1 MSTGPRSVVEALVAS
16 LNAHDGRAS
25 RALFAPDA
33 VVTTASCLRTDLD
46 GMDRIHASTLDAFP
60 DLRLRVTRWVVGGD
74 TVVTE
79 EVMDGTHRGEI
90 GGFEPIGRRAPRPPE
105 SRSGRQGV
113 QQGLDDAG
121 LGDGRGHLAEAEGRA
136 LEVRGR
142 RPRLG
147 EEGDQVGRAPAQGDG
162 ALEEGGVPGAALGQ
176 AEHLGPP
183 DSYLAVAQPGEA
195 HRRRPPT
202 APQRARVHDAPN
214 ADAA

>member
-33 VVTTASCLRTDLD
+33 VVVTASCLRTDLD

-90 GGFEPIGRRAPRPPE
+90 GGFEPTGRSVALRMVHVTR
-105 SRSGRQGV
+105 V
-113 QQGLDDAG
+113 VDGLVVE
-121 LGDGRGHLAEAEGRA
+121 R
-136 LEVRGR
+136 V
-142 RPRLG
+142 
-147 EEGDQVGRAPAQGDG
+147 
-162 ALEEGGVPGAALGQ
+162 
-176 AEHLGPP
+176 
-183 DSYLAVAQPGEA
+183 SY
-195 HRRRPPT
+195 
-202 APQRARVHDAPN
+202 HDAAGFLAQLAGTTDQP
-214 ADAA
+214 AGASAP